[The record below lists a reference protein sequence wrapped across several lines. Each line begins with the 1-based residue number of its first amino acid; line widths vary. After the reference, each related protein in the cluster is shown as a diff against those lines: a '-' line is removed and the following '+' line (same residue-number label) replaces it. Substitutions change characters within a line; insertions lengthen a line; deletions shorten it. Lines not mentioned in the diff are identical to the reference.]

1 LRAVQ
6 IVGAVGSGKTAV
18 ARLFG
23 ERFEAEARKMKVD
36 LKHVYVN
43 MKLHGASK
51 VILYRHLL
59 TLSTAEAGRF
69 LHTVPSMLWGT
80 CVSAFT
86 PSWFWDCLQWVCH
99 HPVDAASTEAAY
111 IYCLIRGFNSYA

>member
-1 LRAVQ
+1 MSLIFRDREKLTPRYIPQTLPHREGEVSFLSSFYRDVLEYPSRSHLRAVQ

-43 MKLHGASK
+43 MKLHGVSK

-69 LHTVPSMLWGT
+69 LHTVPSTL
-80 CVSAFT
+80 
-86 PSWFWDCLQWVCH
+86 
-99 HPVDAASTEAAY
+99 
-111 IYCLIRGFNSYA
+111 

>member
-1 LRAVQ
+1 MRAVQ

-18 ARLFG
+18 TRLFG

-69 LHTVPSMLWGT
+69 LHTVPSTL
-80 CVSAFT
+80 
-86 PSWFWDCLQWVCH
+86 
-99 HPVDAASTEAAY
+99 
-111 IYCLIRGFNSYA
+111 